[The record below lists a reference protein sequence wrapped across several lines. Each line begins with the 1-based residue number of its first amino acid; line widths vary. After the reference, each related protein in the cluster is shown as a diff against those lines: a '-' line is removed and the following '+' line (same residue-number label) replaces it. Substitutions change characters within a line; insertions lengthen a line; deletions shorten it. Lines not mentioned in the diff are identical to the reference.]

1 MSEQILARPLNALEK
16 IQRDTKEFKPIIH
29 NMGISAYQNAL
40 SKGYKITTIDD
51 MLYLWYPELTNEPL
65 ISSIMSKIDAP
76 VLSSTTGFYVAN
88 HGLNAFEQMINEAT
102 MTTLLPKEQYTYGG
116 FRALTTAGNTSG
128 EGQGENATLPDS
140 TKPAALNVNVAIKEV
155 AKTYDISSRQQ
166 FLSTTP
172 NDVFNQPGGSAL
184 AALREYEGRE
194 FVKNMNRSLM
204 GDANTVA
211 SDNLESID
219 RIAASNG
226 EVGLVDANDLDIYGV
241 DRDAGAGWTDA
252 TVLHNS
258 GTDRPLT
265 SDLILTLL
273 STVAKNWEGV
283 NFRGDLNYSG
293 VNNKVWITGWD
304 TWAEVAKIYEGSNRY
319 QDNGTK
325 VRISMNGVQ
334 QYPVGSEVGM
344 LANTLYGIPI
354 FLTDDTVQDTIS
366 RLYLLDFDHLKLKV
380 GIPIMNEEAG
390 FSTGTSILLDRL
402 GDRGLY
408 YCAMELWADRFNCH
422 GKIRDLL

>member
-1 MSEQILARPLNALEK
+1 
-16 IQRDTKEFKPIIH
+16 
-29 NMGISAYQNAL
+29 
-40 SKGYKITTIDD
+40 
-51 MLYLWYPELTNEPL
+51 
-65 ISSIMSKIDAP
+65 
-76 VLSSTTGFYVAN
+76 
-88 HGLNAFEQMINEAT
+88 
-102 MTTLLPKEQYTYGG
+102 
-116 FRALTTAGNTSG
+116 
-128 EGQGENATLPDS
+128 
-140 TKPAALNVNVAIKEV
+140 
-155 AKTYDISSRQQ
+155 
-166 FLSTTP
+166 
-172 NDVFNQPGGSAL
+172 
-184 AALREYEGRE
+184 
-194 FVKNMNRSLM
+194 
-204 GDANTVA
+204 
-211 SDNLESID
+211 
-219 RIAASNG
+219 
-226 EVGLVDANDLDIYGV
+226 
-241 DRDAGAGWTDA
+241 
-252 TVLHNS
+252 
-258 GTDRPLT
+258 
-265 SDLILTLL
+265 LTLL